1 VSNKIS
7 VLVADDD
14 SHMVQYYHAILNKA
28 EDIRTVAATTVAT
41 RVVFLVGV
49 TQPDIVLIDYAMHPI
64 DGFQLMDRIHHKNP
78 ELPVILLGGREN
90 LREVALE
97 AGAADYL
104 SVPITPRNLLD
115 AIRRVGH
122 TISA

>member
-1 VSNKIS
+1 MSNKIS

-28 EDIRTVAATTVAT
+28 EDIRTVAATTVAA

-49 TQPDIVLIDYAMHPI
+49 AQPDIVLIDYAMHPI
-64 DGFQLMDRIHHKNP
+64 DGFQLMDRVHHENP
-78 ELPVILLGGREN
+78 ELPVILLGGRES

-115 AIRRVGH
+115 SIRRVGR

>member
-1 VSNKIS
+1 MSNKIS

-28 EDIRTVAATTVAT
+28 EDIRTVAATTVAA

-49 TQPDIVLIDYAMHPI
+49 TQPDIVLIDYAMHRI
-64 DGFQLMDRIHHKNP
+64 DGFQLMDRIHHANP

-90 LREVALE
+90 LREIALE

-104 SVPITPRNLLD
+104 SVPITPRHLLD
-115 AIRRVGH
+115 SIRRVGR